1 VSQAVLWLRPSG
13 VSPAEELLARKFDLR
28 VVSLPDSGSPEH
40 SPREAGLQV
49 SFVQG
54 SAEERLAQSSDVI
67 GQGPGAAAAVWLARQ
82 YPERVQQLVL
92 VSPQPD
98 SELLARAHEIGCL
111 TLIVQGS
118 HDQSSA
124 GRELRKRIPSSYLA
138 YVYGAGPEVD
148 ADKPA
153 RFAGLVA
160 EFLTRGEAFII
171 NWNEENVWE
180 PSRT

>member
-1 VSQAVLWLRPSG
+1 MTAAVLWLRPNG
-13 VSPAEELLARKFDLR
+13 VSPAEELLAQKFDLR
-28 VVSLPDSGSPEH
+28 VVRHAEPLELPPSC
-40 SPREAGLQV
+40 
-49 SFVQG
+49 
-54 SAEERLAQSSDVI
+54 DVI
-67 GQGPGAAAAVWLARQ
+67 AQGQRASEAAWLAAQ
-82 YPERVQQLVL
+82 QPERVQQLVL
-92 VSPQPD
+92 VSPEPD
-98 SELLARAHEIGCL
+98 SELLAGANEIGCL

-124 GRELRKRIPSSYLA
+124 GRELRTRIPSSYLA